1 MRTPLRSNGML
12 SCFHMRATTER
23 ELHEREKLFLTPES
37 SDSSPH
43 CQSYERNERSMLDF
57 EGRISELSIRSKD
70 RVAFENDTEDV
81 ISELAYAMAS
91 VTANYWEDNIDSNV
105 SAVFAVTSSSDQY
118 LNPSSDVTFFK
129 AINLRVTHLSLVR
142 LFEVATFLLNIAQY
156 SMLTI
161 LPLPNGR
168 K

>member
-1 MRTPLRSNGML
+1 
-12 SCFHMRATTER
+12 MRATTER

-91 VTANYWEDNIDSNV
+91 VTANDWEDNIDSNV
-105 SAVFAVTSSSDQY
+105 SVAFSVPPSLDQNSN
-118 LNPSSDVTFFK
+118 LSSDVAFSE
-129 AINLRVTHLSLVR
+129 AINLRGEMSILSVSFESFNVFSEHYSVLDIGKPSFSRCNEVEPTLELV
-142 LFEVATFLLNIAQY
+142 LN
-156 SMLTI
+156 LEE
-161 LPLPNGR
+161 L
-168 K
+168 